1 MSPLTFSI
9 IFAGVGG
16 AVVGSYFLARYMR
29 HRRLVQA
36 LNRRLLLVR
45 LPVRAK
51 EENKSTTA
59 DPLNEV
65 ALTSQLVSLL
75 VKPDA
80 PAVFEIAVHN
90 VGEEI
95 VFYIAV
101 ERPYAEFAAR
111 QIQGLWPQ
119 SQVDTVHED
128 YTIFNPQG
136 EVAAAYVKLK
146 RHYALPVRTYVEA
159 KVDTFAPLLS
169 NFSKM
174 NAVGEGIALQ
184 VVVALAPRGI
194 KSKISHFISKLKK
207 GEKLEHV
214 LHTRIELPLSKTER
228 EKKDK
233 EQKIIDEDA
242 IKALDQKISKPLFS
256 VNVRL
261 IASAPT
267 PYRASELLEG
277 LGGSFAQFYSPQ
289 RNEFQVKL
297 YGDTRKAIYKYIF
310 REYDSGEA
318 MILSSDELAS
328 VFHFPIATTDIPRV
342 KAVKAREAAPPSTLP
357 NGGTLIGE
365 SLYRG
370 ERKPVYIT
378 DEDRRRHVYVVGQ
391 TGTGK
396 SNLLVNMVR
405 ADIAAGKGAAI
416 IDPHGDL
423 VDAILAAIPPERY
436 DDVIV
441 FDPGDRMYPLGLNML
456 EYDPAY
462 PEQKTFIVN
471 EMQGIF
477 NRLFSQET
485 MGPMF
490 EQYMRNALLL
500 LMEDAENEPATLMEV
515 PRIFTDVEFRKRK
528 LARIHN
534 PTVIDFWEKEAVKAG
549 GEASL
554 ANMTPYITSK
564 FNNFIANDYVRPI
577 IGQRK
582 SAFNFRKVMD
592 EGKILLVNLAKG
604 RIGDINA
611 GLLGMVIVGKLLM
624 ASLSRVDV
632 PEPKRRDFYL
642 YIDEFQNFTTDS
654 IATILSEARKYHL
667 DLVVAHQ
674 FIAQLQEKIR
684 DAVFGNVG
692 SLVVFRVGAADAE
705 FLVKQFEPTFTK
717 GDLINIDNYNAY
729 AKLLIGGQ
737 TSPPFNIQTIRA
749 SAGGEDSLHM
759 LREQSR
765 KRYGGDLRAIEED
778 ILKRLR
784 G

>member
-1 MSPLTFSI
+1 
-9 IFAGVGG
+9 
-16 AVVGSYFLARYMR
+16 
-29 HRRLVQA
+29 
-36 LNRRLLLVR
+36 
-45 LPVRAK
+45 
-51 EENKSTTA
+51 E
-59 DPLNEV
+59 
-65 ALTSQLVSLL
+65 
-75 VKPDA
+75 
-80 PAVFEIAVHN
+80 
-90 VGEEI
+90 
-95 VFYIAV
+95 
-101 ERPYAEFAAR
+101 
-111 QIQGLWPQ
+111 
-119 SQVDTVHED
+119 
-128 YTIFNPQG
+128 
-136 EVAAAYVKLK
+136 
-146 RHYALPVRTYVEA
+146 
-159 KVDTFAPLLS
+159 
-169 NFSKM
+169 
-174 NAVGEGIALQ
+174 
-184 VVVALAPRGI
+184 
-194 KSKISHFISKLKK
+194 LKK
-207 GEKLEHV
+207 GETLEEA
-214 LHTRIELPLSKTER
+214 LKMKFGLPKSKQARERKEKEGRIVDEEAVKAL
-228 EKKDK
+228 
-233 EQKIIDEDA
+233 EQKIA
-242 IKALDQKISKPLFS
+242 KPLYG

-261 IASAPT
+261 VASAPT
-267 PYRASELLEG
+267 PYRAMELLEG
-277 LGGSFAQFYSPQ
+277 LGGSFAQFAAPL
-289 RNEFQVKL
+289 RNEFQVKE
-297 YGDTRKAIYKYIF
+297 YSDVKKALYKYIF
-310 REYDSGEA
+310 REYDSGEE
-318 MILSSDELAS
+318 MILGADELAS
-328 VFHFPIATTDIPRV
+328 IFHLPIASTDIPRV
-342 KAVKAREAAPPSTLP
+342 HAVKAREASPPPQLP
-357 NGGTLIGE
+357 KAGTLVGE
-365 SLYRG
+365 SMYRG
-370 ERKPVYIT
+370 ERRPVFIT

-405 ADIAAGKGAAI
+405 ADIAAGKGVAV

-423 VDAILAAIPPERY
+423 VDAIISAVPPSRY
-436 DDVIV
+436 GDIIV

-456 EYDPAY
+456 EYDSRY

-515 PRIFTDVEFRKRK
+515 PRVFTDPEFRKRK

-534 PTVIDFWEKEAVKAG
+534 PTVVDFWEKEAVKAG

-564 FNNFIANDYVRPI
+564 FNNFIANDYMRPI

-582 SAFNFRKVMD
+582 SAFNFRKCMD

-632 PEPKRRDFYL
+632 PENKRRDFYL

-692 SLVVFRVGAADAE
+692 SLVVFRVGATDAE

-717 GDLINIDNYNAY
+717 SDLINIDNYNAY
-729 AKLLIGGQ
+729 VKLLIGGE
-737 TSPPFNIQTIRA
+737 TTPPFNIQTLRA
-749 SAGGEDSLHM
+749 ATGSSEAG
-759 LREQSR
+759 RVVKEQSR